1 MTIPD
6 PLLCLNPTSAIAHY
20 DKFYP
25 TRIPN
30 QHHQLRH
37 QITINANHLIYY
49 VSNYDIFVLDL
60 HDHQNSLL
68 ATVPFE
74 PTCLAADLG
83 WLAVGGGNNGDCAFI
98 KIENDE
104 HGHPRCFGHDLVV
117 ESLGGAIVNSMN
129 IHTLPVAGSSLE
141 TPLHEPV
148 VLISNND
155 KSVKIYSL
163 HQRQVITTLLHP
175 VPMNFSAMSPDSS
188 IIAAVG
194 DSNKLYFYRRSENE
208 TQLTSKSPPTT
219 STGGWVLFA
228 EPSLPTGDSVYDDYC
243 FALAFSPSGHLC
255 AASSQGGAISV
266 FDVVNLLRPDHR
278 PQEAMLC
285 NFRSSR
291 PTVVGCVRAM
301 TFSPAPWDLLA
312 WAEDHGRVGLVDV
325 RSQFVRRQVLELDRR
340 KPDIV
345 ELEDGTPFAY
355 RNLGVKERLKQ
366 QYLARIRSMRQS
378 SPREPSSDVA
388 MNDPADPAPDTQ
400 SNLRQDL
407 LSYHHGLDL
416 DARERSVVDALETT
430 IDTVENNPS
439 HPFSLHYPG
448 NATGEYSI
456 IINPPPRTA
465 GSAHHAPRRRTSIV
479 LSPSAANTH
488 RYLATVT
495 DERSRLSASPARMA
509 DDDESP
515 LMSTNNLTPSTTLS
529 TSHPQ
534 PQDAPATDTRTFLTS
549 AMERAR
555 DAADQNGAQ
564 LGRIEAALD
573 DERQLAS
580 QLERLLAEERQLSSL
595 LRRQLETQQRLL
607 MDSSTDLLQ
616 LRTGQADSTTYDR
629 VLRQE
634 ITSEQH
640 FLQQRSQEL
649 EEELRIGTDY
659 ARRLE
664 TERARVLT
672 RAVSGFRDDQSES
685 AQTSALPTTN
695 LRPEQPRDELFSV
708 LSDYSD
714 SRYQRIRRIEQ
725 LQRQSRRAESRV
737 ALASSDMDALEEAM
751 RRASDARNNDR
762 SANNNEANHTQSNRS
777 SLNTDNRN
785 TSRRDPSRTDTET
798 GSSRTT
804 ARRRPSLTAN
814 DLRASRMSSR
824 MSRPDGRSSDSG
836 TSRPQQSDL
845 LTARIVYTQNAS
857 ASSRALDTNGNWM
870 PGSSL
875 HRILAGA
882 SAWSTGNTI
891 SGPSPATEALGS
903 TDVFR
908 DMGLGTAGITFS
920 PDGHYFYVGT
930 DEGIFEFK
938 INIADRMTFP
948 AFEMR

>member
-6 PLLCLNPTSAIAHY
+6 PLLCLNPTNAIAHY

-37 QITINANHLIYY
+37 QITITANHLIYY

-98 KIENDE
+98 KIENDD

-129 IHTLPVAGSSLE
+129 IHALPVPGSSAE
-141 TPLHEPV
+141 SPAHEPV

-175 VPMNFSAMSPDSS
+175 VPMNYSAMSPDSS

-194 DSNKLYFYRRSENE
+194 DSNKLYFYRRSRDQA
-208 TQLTSKSPPTT
+208 QLTGKNPPTT
-219 STGGWVLFA
+219 SAGDWTLFA
-228 EPSLPTGDSVYDDYC
+228 EPSLPTGDSVYDDFC

-266 FDVVNLLRPDHR
+266 FDVLHLLRPDR
-278 PQEAMLC
+278 SPQEAMLC

-291 PTVVGCVRAM
+291 PTLVGCVRAM
-301 TFSPAPWDLLA
+301 AFSPAPWDLLA

-340 KPDIV
+340 KPDVV

-366 QYLARIRSMRQS
+366 QYLARLRSMRQS
-378 SPREPSSDVA
+378 SPRDLPSDIA
-388 MNDPADPAPDTQ
+388 MDDPADPTSDTHG
-400 SNLRQDL
+400 NLRQDF

-416 DARERSVVDALETT
+416 DARERSVVEALETT
-430 IDTVENNPS
+430 IDSIEQNPS
-439 HPFSLHYPG
+439 RPFNIHYPT

-456 IINPPPRTA
+456 IINPPPRHT
-465 GSAHHAPRRRTSIV
+465 GSTHHTPRRRTSIV

-488 RYLATVT
+488 RYLSTVS
-495 DERSRLSASPARMA
+495 DERSRLSASPARMD

-515 LMSTNNLTPSTTLS
+515 LMSINNLTPSTTVS

-534 PQDAPATDTRTFLTS
+534 PQDVSTTDPRTFLAS

-555 DAADQNGAQ
+555 DAANQSSTQ
-564 LGRIEAALD
+564 LRRIEAALD
-573 DERQLAS
+573 DERQLAV
-580 QLERLLAEERQLSSL
+580 QLESLLAEERQLSSL

-634 ITSEQH
+634 ITSEQQ

-672 RAVSGFRDDQSES
+672 RSVSGFRDDQSHS

-695 LRPEQPRDELFSV
+695 LRPEQPRDEIFSV

-737 ALASSDMDALEEAM
+737 ALASSDMDALEDAM
-751 RRASDARNNDR
+751 RRASDARNNDN
-762 SANNNEANHTQSNRS
+762 SATNTGANHTQTNR
-777 SLNTDNRN
+777 SLNTETRN
-785 TSRRDPSRTDTET
+785 PSRRDPSRTDTDT
-798 GSSRTT
+798 GSSRAT

-814 DLRASRMSSR
+814 DLRTSRMSSR
-824 MSRPDGRSSDSG
+824 LSRPDGRSSDSG
-836 TSRPQQSDL
+836 ISRPQQSDL
-845 LTARIVYTQNAS
+845 LAARIVYTQNAS
-857 ASSRALDTNGNWM
+857 TASRALDTNGNWM

-875 HRILAGA
+875 HRMLAGA
-882 SAWSTGNTI
+882 SALSMASTI
-891 SGPSPATEALGS
+891 SSANPALEALGS
-903 TDVFR
+903 IDVFR

-920 PDGHYFYVGT
+920 PDGHYL
-930 DEGIFEFK
+930 
-938 INIADRMTFP
+938 
-948 AFEMR
+948 